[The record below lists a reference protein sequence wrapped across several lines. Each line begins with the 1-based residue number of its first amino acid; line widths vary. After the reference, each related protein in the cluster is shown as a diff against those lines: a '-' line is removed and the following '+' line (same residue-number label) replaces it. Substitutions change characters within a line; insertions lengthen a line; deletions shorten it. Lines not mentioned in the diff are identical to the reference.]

1 MDVIIERVLQANP
14 NRRRLDEEC
23 ERLDAADTIT
33 LLPPLQRRVRYTGVR
48 GARAVRGSRGR
59 VRRGRR
65 AARGLI
71 YGILRAQPSSF
82 HAKRLLKTRELHTDM
97 LTMTKITR
105 KKEYGALYE
114 EFRWWRRTV
123 QKARLN
129 AALLLMIKLPCYV
142 RVLKTNYDAQTHEK
156 CVDEDEILYVNS
168 EDDSEW
174 YGGSRLSGEQVIAVS
189 KEVDENWL
197 EGTVIGGNGKR
208 LGKAGYFPKP
218 FIVALSHLK
227 DNRAKVSLGANAT
240 TTLGSN
246 NFASKGELYDVPPE
260 NSPAAECAPF
270 EKVVFRN
277 KESTSQKSATDRV
290 YARSMYPFRSEESSE
305 QLDPTCCERLEKQLH
320 GKTSVLPSSF
330 TTSSTS
336 TTMQPRSLSVSPK
349 NALGMASVL
358 FDFTAR
364 QNDELSVCAGDSVS
378 LVKMV
383 NDEWAF
389 CFDPANNR
397 SGILPLSFLHV
408 FGNDDDEDDL
418 YEGGDNERTTPLPPA
433 EFESLPVGSPT
444 AQQITIDADQLD
456 AFFGFSSGDSMQ
468 PSADI
473 NSIIKESFGYEQEKK
488 KLAPA
493 RPPPPKLNA
502 VRLRPTEPR
511 RMAPPRPVSLPS
523 FATDLQTPFSR
534 AGPNLDMEATKQRVV
549 EELIASELQ
558 YLSDIGM
565 WQVEIENSSSLSA
578 EHKVLFT
585 NGIPQ
590 LKELSKKLIEQLAQ
604 QQGNPC
610 EKQCYG
616 FAFMQMRDD
625 FMRTFALHFRCI
637 EAINT
642 LIETEP
648 KVQSALRECVAE
660 MRALG
665 SNVFDVH
672 TVVTRPIQRCLKY
685 PLFIAE
691 LIKNTPISHIDHP
704 KLVEALKQM
713 SVVASKMNESKRRK
727 ELAQKYKAAEQESFS
742 KRLSKLNIHT
752 VKKKSNRFKYRLTS
766 QIGLVRMHRDAAF
779 DSIAHSLEIS
789 ERRVCKFLH
798 ALQGYKH
805 LISSQ
810 TRRYVDTFTANDKLS
825 ANTDKMNAEI
835 RGFCKNLLL
844 EVTNLNTYLDSTAV
858 QEAKKYLRLPVTRMI
873 QKRYDKLIDFE
884 SAKRS
889 DKNVDD
895 LRIKQGDYEAL
906 NNQLKMTLP
915 KIIENINKRTFA
927 LVDSV
932 ILKDEQFFMTIAQLR
947 DQLSSEACAF
957 FVMPYRH
964 FVDPYESRLRSLIAV
979 GRMASEAQTKQ
990 LPENSFRQSSITD
1003 SPTRNVQKRMQTELE
1018 RDALIRIMRG
1028 QGTES
1033 LLMLVVQRWPPD
1045 VVPDG
1050 DDQLCVERGDVLMV
1064 LTKGTLQQPWYDSS
1078 NAINQP
1084 SSQAEA
1090 ANKVTKTEETDLI
1103 DLEENL
1109 LDLNSPI
1116 KAPASIIPVVAAS
1129 PPPVVSKK
1137 APPAIISPTN
1147 PFLGDVLHDVRSSEK
1162 DKIEGMRLDS
1172 SDAIF
1177 GDLFQDAHAS
1187 RLSLVEDRANSP
1199 LSRPPL
1205 IPSRPTEKEADL
1217 ANEQRI
1223 IVRESQG
1230 ESGSQHTYYEPV
1242 SSPSFVELCVVQ
1254 KNDDEGNSAWWLVE
1268 NEAGLIG
1275 YVPANYLSPLS

>member
-1 MDVIIERVLQANP
+1 
-14 NRRRLDEEC
+14 
-23 ERLDAADTIT
+23 
-33 LLPPLQRRVRYTGVR
+33 
-48 GARAVRGSRGR
+48 
-59 VRRGRR
+59 
-65 AARGLI
+65 
-71 YGILRAQPSSF
+71 
-82 HAKRLLKTRELHTDM
+82 
-97 LTMTKITR
+97 MTKITR
-105 KKEYGALYE
+105 K
-114 EFRWWRRTV
+114 
-123 QKARLN
+123 
-129 AALLLMIKLPCYV
+129 
-142 RVLKTNYDAQTHEK
+142 
-156 CVDEDEILYVNS
+156 
-168 EDDSEW
+168 
-174 YGGSRLSGEQVIAVS
+174 VIAVS

-330 TTSSTS
+330 TSSSTS

-1064 LTKGTLQQPWYDSS
+1064 LTKGTLQQPWLCDNGIAKGYVPGSCLAPFTGTEHARTQQSQAHFPTSLSSS

-1187 RLSLVEDRANSP
+1187 RLSSVEDRANSP

-1242 SSPSFVELCVVQ
+1242 SSPSFVESGNNSLFRSGELFKAEYDFDGAGDVQLSIKEGEKLCVVQ